1 MPVQE
6 AVVPDSEKKGARPS
20 TPRHQQLQSAA
31 HMRLLNRLF
40 GALFVMAGLGLAAFK
55 PAA

>member
-1 MPVQE
+1 
-6 AVVPDSEKKGARPS
+6 VPDSEKKGARPS